1 MFTLKRLGQ
10 CFSVSKSVLT
20 FRTAKLNTTLPEGL
34 REFFDDPANY
44 GKDEL
49 DEKNKPGRSWSKDEL
64 RLKSS
69 SDLHKLWYVLL
80 KERNML
86 LTMQE
91 ACIQKARRMPNP
103 DRIEKVAES
112 MCNLESVVHERN
124 DAYFRLETGDGADPP
139 MRTVTSFAGFTYRKH
154 ATEHL
159 TLPNEHS
166 KKEYEIPYLD
176 DDAYLMQK
184 LWIEKEHAKQR
195 DTLDDEVRRRRLTKD
210 QVKHRRSARSYISDI
225 TQLKEVQKL
234 IS

>member
-1 MFTLKRLGQ
+1 MFILKQLGQ
-10 CFSVSKSVLT
+10 RFNVSKPVLT
-20 FRTAKLNTTLPEGL
+20 LCTAKLNTTLPEGL

-49 DEKNKPGRSWSKDEL
+49 DEKSKPGRSWSKDEL
-64 RLKSS
+64 RLKSN

-86 LTMQE
+86 LTMLE
-91 ACIQKARRMPNP
+91 ASVQKALRMPNP

-112 MCNLESVVHERN
+112 MHNLEAVVHERN

-139 MRTVTSFAGFTYRKH
+139 MRTVTSFAGFTYQKR

-159 TLPNEHS
+159 TPPDEHN
-166 KKEYEIPYLD
+166 KKEYEVPYLD

-184 LWIEKEHAKQR
+184 LWAEKEHAKQR
-195 DTLDDEVRRRRLTKD
+195 DALDDEVRRRRLTKN
-210 QVKHRRSARSYISDI
+210 QMKHRRSARSYISDI
-225 TQLKEVQKL
+225 SQLKEAKELV
-234 IS
+234 S

>member
-1 MFTLKRLGQ
+1 N
-10 CFSVSKSVLT
+10 VSKPIVT
-20 FRTAKLNTTLPEGL
+20 FCTAKLDTSIPEGL
-34 REFFDDPANY
+34 REFFDNPANY

-49 DEKNKPGRSWSKDEL
+49 DEKNKPGRPWSKDEL
-64 RLKSS
+64 RLKSNT
-69 SDLHKLWYVLL
+69 DLHKLWYVLL

-91 ACIQKARRMPNP
+91 ACVKKARRMPNP

-139 MRTVTSFAGFTYRKH
+139 MRTVTSFAGFTYEKR

-159 TLPNEHS
+159 TPPDKQN
-166 KKEYEIPYLD
+166 KKEYEVPYLD

-184 LWIEKEHAKQR
+184 LWAEKEHAKQR
-195 DTLDDEVRRRRLTKD
+195 DALDDEVRRRRRNKN
-210 QVKHRRSARSYISDI
+210 QVKHRLSARSCISDI
-225 TQLKEVQKL
+225 AQLKEVKEL
-234 IS
+234 VS